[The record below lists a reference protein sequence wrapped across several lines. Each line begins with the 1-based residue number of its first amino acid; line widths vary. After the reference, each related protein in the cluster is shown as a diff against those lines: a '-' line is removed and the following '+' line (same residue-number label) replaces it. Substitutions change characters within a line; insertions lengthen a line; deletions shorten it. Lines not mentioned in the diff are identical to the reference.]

1 MAKQEAKPEPT
12 PEVEAKVLS
21 PEQSAIVNI
30 AASCA
35 AVFELV
41 NRTVPSNHIPAIQK
55 EIAAMK
61 KVVDSFQ

>member
-1 MAKQEAKPEPT
+1 MKEQQEEKA
-12 PEVEAKVLS
+12 EVEAKVLS
-21 PEQSAIVNI
+21 PEQAAIVKI

-35 AVFELV
+35 TVFELV